1 VSEKTAVWLKIW
13 TEPDQEP
20 TLFNS
25 IKQMKGIEL
34 EKFDRSTDPSKTT
47 TEGDGN

>member
-20 TLFNS
+20 KLFNS

-34 EKFDRSTDPSKTT
+34 EKFDRSTDPRTT
-47 TEGDGN
+47 TGDSGE